1 MLKTASAEPLAFR
14 SQSAPEPPK
23 PSPAAR
29 ILPSVCTAR
38 ASMKLAVTPGVNP
51 LSNEPSGLKR
61 VMAPLD
67 CPPAE
72 GPAPTRIFLSGWT
85 AIVLN
90 SNPAPGLNESGTAML
105 TVMLATELVM
115 LAKAS
120 LTMTEYFPAFEPC
133 ALVKLREALVAPKT
147 G

>member
-1 MLKTASAEPLAFR
+1 MRFLVRPLREVNEPATRILPSGSTSRQLTVELAEALKLVSAEPSVLMRPRGLWAEPLAFR
-14 SQSAPEPPK
+14 RQSAPEPPK

-29 ILPSVCTAR
+29 IFPSVCTAK
-38 ASMKLAVTPGVNP
+38 ALMKLAVTPGVNP

-85 AIVLN
+85 VIVLN
-90 SNPAPGLNESGTAML
+90 
-105 TVMLATELVM
+105 
-115 LAKAS
+115 
-120 LTMTEYFPAFEPC
+120 
-133 ALVKLREALVAPKT
+133 
-147 G
+147 